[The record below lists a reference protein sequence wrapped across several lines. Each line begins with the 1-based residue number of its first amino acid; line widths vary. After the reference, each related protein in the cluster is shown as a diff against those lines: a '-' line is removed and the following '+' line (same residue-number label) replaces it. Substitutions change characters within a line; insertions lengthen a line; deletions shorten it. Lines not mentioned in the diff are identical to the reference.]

1 MKNKHV
7 ILGVHVQDRAKE
19 ASKVQKLLT
28 EYGCIIKTRLGLH
41 EIDENFCAKG
51 GVLLLEVVGPDKAAG
66 ELAAKLDALNGI
78 EVKKMVFKH
87 TD

>member
-1 MKNKHV
+1 MKGKHV
-7 ILGVHVQDRAKE
+7 IFGVHVQDRARG
-19 ASKVQKLLT
+19 ASKVQKILT

-51 GVLLLEVVGPDKAAG
+51 GLLLLELVGDDKAAG
-66 ELAAKLDALNGI
+66 ALADALGALDGI

-87 TD
+87 SS